1 MKIAFITGARSD
13 YGPFRNTLKAI
24 SQDQNFN
31 LDILV
36 HGIHFLDSFG
46 NSINE
51 IKRDSFGKII
61 KLETISSQEEKSF
74 EMIHTFK
81 VLNNFLNSSS
91 YNLVVIVGDRLE
103 AYAAALAA
111 HFAKVPILHSG
122 GGHITNGAIDNIYR
136 YNITNLSKYHL
147 TTSRKAYD
155 TLRNLPTVNFN
166 NVHFTGSPTVD
177 AIKSYLMSPIYI
189 EKYVPNLSKKKYIL
203 MTFHPVTLINEPIIE
218 IMKAVVEYLSSK
230 NIHMLI
236 TYPNND
242 EKSIEITSYIDSIK
256 KCKNIHVV
264 PHLGSNAYFSAIYS
278 SEFVIGN
285 SSSGSMEVPY
295 FKKHVLN
302 IGTRQEGRA
311 LDKSVT
317 NVDADSVEV
326 IKVLSSFLNKD
337 VLLLK
342 NEELYGDGSAIE
354 KTLKILKKISPEELQ
369 NYD

>member
-13 YGPFRNTLKAI
+13 YGPFRTTLKSI
-24 SQDQNFN
+24 SLDENFN

-36 HGIHFLDSFG
+36 HGIHFLDSYG

-61 KLETISSQEEKSF
+61 KLETLISHQEKSL
-74 EMIHTFK
+74 EMMHTFK
-81 VLNNFLNSSS
+81 VLNSFLKSSS
-91 YNLVVIVGDRLE
+91 YNIVVIVGDRLE
-103 AYAAALAA
+103 CYAAALAA

-147 TTSRKAYD
+147 TTSKKAYN
-155 TLRNLPTVNFN
+155 TLRNLPNVNID

-177 AIKSYLMSPIYI
+177 AIKSYLMSPIHI
-189 EKYVPNLSKKKYIL
+189 EKYVPNLSKKKYVLI
-203 MTFHPVTLINEPIIE
+203 TFHPVTLVNEPVVE

-242 EKSIEITSYIDSIK
+242 EKSIEITSYISSIK

-264 PHLGSNAYFSAIYS
+264 PHLGSNAYFSAIYC

-285 SSSGSMEVPY
+285 SSSGPMEVPY

-317 NVDADSVEV
+317 NVDADIVEV
-326 IKVLSSFLNKD
+326 IKALSLLLNKD
-337 VLLLK
+337 VFLLK
-342 NEELYGDGSAIE
+342 NEELYGDGTAVE
-354 KTLKILKKISPEELQ
+354 KTIKILKKISVKELQ
-369 NYD
+369 NND

>member
-13 YGPFRNTLKAI
+13 YGPFRKTLKAI
-24 SQDQNFN
+24 SLDQNYN

-36 HGIHFLDSFG
+36 HGIHLLDSFG

-51 IKRDSFGKII
+51 IKKDSFGKII
-61 KLETISSQEEKSF
+61 KLETITSQEEKSL
-74 EMIHTFK
+74 EMIKTFK

-111 HFAKVPILHSG
+111 HFAKIPILHSG

-147 TTSRKAYD
+147 ATSRKAYD
-155 TLRNLPTVNFN
+155 ALRNLTTVNNN

-177 AIKSYLMSPIYI
+177 AIKSYLISPIHI
-189 EKYVPNLSKKKYIL
+189 EKYVPNLYKKKYIL
-203 MTFHPVTLINEPIIE
+203 ITFHPVTLIKEPVVE

-242 EKSIEITSYIDSIK
+242 EKSIEIRSYIDSIK
-256 KCKNIHVV
+256 KDKNTHVV
-264 PHLGSNAYFSAIYS
+264 PHLGSNAYFSAIYC

-302 IGTRQEGRA
+302 VGARQEGRA

-326 IKVLSSFLNKD
+326 IKVLSAILNKD
-337 VLLLK
+337 ILLLK
-342 NEELYGDGSAIE
+342 NEELYGDGTAIE
-354 KTLKILKKISPEELQ
+354 KTLKILKKIFVKELK
-369 NYD
+369 NND